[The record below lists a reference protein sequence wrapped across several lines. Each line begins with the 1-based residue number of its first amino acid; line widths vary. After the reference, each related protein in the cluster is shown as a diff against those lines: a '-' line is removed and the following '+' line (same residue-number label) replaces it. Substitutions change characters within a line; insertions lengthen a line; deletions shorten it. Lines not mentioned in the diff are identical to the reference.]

1 MNISAINKNFR
12 IVYQEKRPEGE
23 LRARYF
29 VGAGRLHLYIG
40 DQNASKCLVKALEST
55 GDKIQFKFRKHGQ
68 VTFYA
73 K

>member
-1 MNISAINKNFR
+1 MDISVINKNFR

-23 LRARYF
+23 PRARYF

-40 DQNASKCLVKALEST
+40 GDNAQTCISKAFRSK
-55 GDKIQFKFRKHGQ
+55 GDKIIFKFRKYGQ
-68 VTFYA
+68 ITFYA